1 MSASDY
7 ITMKKYKNMRNI
19 FTTKESGNNIQ
30 KLKINT
36 ILNGY
41 KVDEYDDILP
51 NKWFDINLSCP
62 PRNPCDNIE
71 DIDEVE
77 NFGCDFEGICDDSC
91 DDSCSST
98 SEHIRDEMLCCS
110 HSIIF
115 DVTDTR
121 PIMFKTPAMTIEP
134 AIKKRCYPFFG
145 GSPSQPQKPM
155 PVCHQCIPTDIDG
168 FVKHTQM
175 CTNKYFQNPT
185 QKSSDTINVYLQ
197 NGEPIKMTDVNNLV
211 FYDKTSK

>member
-71 DIDEVE
+71 DINE
-77 NFGCDFEGICDDSC
+77 
-91 DDSCSST
+91 
-98 SEHIRDEMLCCS
+98 L
-110 HSIIF
+110 
-115 DVTDTR
+115 
-121 PIMFKTPAMTIEP
+121 
-134 AIKKRCYPFFG
+134 
-145 GSPSQPQKPM
+145 
-155 PVCHQCIPTDIDG
+155 
-168 FVKHTQM
+168 
-175 CTNKYFQNPT
+175 
-185 QKSSDTINVYLQ
+185 
-197 NGEPIKMTDVNNLV
+197 
-211 FYDKTSK
+211 

>member
-71 DIDEVE
+71 DINELE
-77 NFGCDFEGICDDSC
+77 NFGCDFESIC

-98 SEHIRDEMLCCS
+98 SEPIRDEMLCCS

-115 DVTDTR
+115 DVTDTH

-134 AIKKRCYPFFG
+134 SIKKRCYPFFG
-145 GSPSQPQKPM
+145 GVPRPQPQKPM
-155 PVCHQCIPTDIDG
+155 PKCHQCIPTDIGG
-168 FVKHTQM
+168 FIKHAQM
-175 CTNKYFQNPT
+175 CDNKNT
-185 QKSSDTINVYLQ
+185 QKSSDSINVYLQ
-197 NGEPIKMTDVNNLV
+197 NGEPIKMVDENNFV